1 MSLNYAVQALL
12 ANLPSYKY
20 DPEWR
25 HPEFVGRTIVFNI
38 NSRAS
43 GLEKI
48 ESEKNCL
55 WRDLNPGPLSCW
67 SDEVIES

>member
-48 ESEKNCL
+48 ESEKIA
-55 WRDLNPGPLSCW
+55 SA
-67 SDEVIES
+67 EI